1 MSGKSIS
8 KLYEEPETVGTLGKP
23 TCGAGGDT
31 QILTK
36 VSKAGSA
43 HSVNPGAGTLIPSPR
58 AGGTEEQK
66 GGPA

>member
-8 KLYEEPETVGTLGKP
+8 KLHEEPKTVGTLGKP

-36 VSKAGSA
+36 VSKAGST
-43 HSVNPGAGTLIPSPR
+43 HGVDLGAGTLIPSPR
-58 AGGTEEQK
+58 AGETEEQK